1 MQKRYIVDEAMPKPV
16 FLRVWVVERSK
27 RRRKEEMTEGERR
40 CAGHPRTL

>member
-16 FLRVWVVERSK
+16 FLRVWVERSK